1 VSETVIE
8 LLDRAARENADHP
21 ALGFKVGNTWESMS
35 WSAYREEI
43 FRAARGF
50 LRLGLAP
57 GKGVAILGFNRPQ
70 WFISELAAVA
80 AGGAP
85 AGLYT
90 TLTPDQCHYVADHCE
105 AQVAVVENEELL
117 QKLLAIRGRLPHLK
131 AIVLMVGESAEE
143 GVLSWDQL
151 LRLADE
157 VPEAELETR
166 IAALRPEDLCTL
178 IYTSG
183 TTGPPKA
190 VMLSHHNIVWTARR
204 VVEMLDLRAGDR
216 FLSYLPLSHIAE
228 KMVSLY
234 GPLSVGGYTWFAE
247 SLERMPENLR
257 EVRPHVFFGVP
268 RVWEKIQ
275 AAIEAAGADS
285 SPIKRRIVAWARA
298 KGLEAGYAQQ
308 GGGAQPRLL
317 GLAERLV
324 FSKVRRKLGLDRA
337 RMCATSAAPISR
349 GTLELFLSLGIPIY
363 EVYGM
368 SECTGPATISMPD
381 RYRTGKAGYAIPGTE
396 LKITERGEI
405 WIRGPHVF
413 MGYYRDPEATRETLD
428 QDGWLHSGDVGEI
441 DDEGFL
447 EVTDRL
453 KEIIITSGGKNI
465 APQTIETRLKTI
477 PAVAV
482 PAVVGDR
489 RNYLTALLT
498 LDPDRVPQAA
508 EKAGSPARE
517 LEAAACCPV
526 FRRHLERQVER
537 INATLAGFETIKKF
551 AVLPGQF
558 TPEGGELTPTMKLK
572 RRVILQKYAAEIEE
586 LYAT

>member
-1 VSETVIE
+1 VSQTVIE
-8 LLDRAARENADHP
+8 LLDQTAREHADQP
-21 ALGFKVGNTWESMS
+21 ALAHKAGDSWESVT

-43 FRAARGF
+43 RWAARGF
-50 LRLGLAP
+50 LRLGLTP

-70 WFISELAAVA
+70 WFVSELAAVA

-90 TLTPDQCHYVADHCE
+90 TLSPDQCHYVADHCE
-105 AQVAVVENEELL
+105 AQIAVAENEELL
-117 QKLLAIRGRLPHLK
+117 GKLLAIRGRLPHLK
-131 AIVLMVGESAEE
+131 AIVLMVGESVEE
-143 GVLSWDQL
+143 GVLSWEQL

-157 VPEAELETR
+157 VPEAELEAR
-166 IAALRPEDLCTL
+166 IAALSPEDLCTL

-190 VMLSHHNIVWTARR
+190 VMLSHRNIVWTARR

-247 SLERMPENLR
+247 SLDRMPENLR

-275 AAIEAAGADS
+275 AAIEAAGAKS
-285 SPIKRRIVAWARA
+285 SPLKRRTVAWARR

-308 GGGAQPRLL
+308 RGGTQPRLL

-368 SECTGPATISMPD
+368 SECTGPATISIPD

-396 LKITERGEI
+396 LEIADQGEI

-413 MGYYRDPEATRETLD
+413 MGYYRDPEATREALD
-428 QDGWLHSGDVGEI
+428 QDGWLHSGDVGVI
-441 DDEGFL
+441 DGEGFL

-465 APQTIETRLKTI
+465 APQTIETKLKTI

-498 LDPDRVPQAA
+498 LDPDRIPQAA
-508 EKAGSPARE
+508 ETAGSPARE
-517 LEAAACCPV
+517 LETAACCPV
-526 FRRHLERQVER
+526 FHRHLERQVER

-551 AVLPGQF
+551 AVLPSQF